1 MKVTGTQKSQI
12 LASRIAYSLD
22 VDLLSTRYSRFPDGE
37 HYLQIGPLD
46 DQTVIVGSVIDSDSF
61 VQLLLLIDACGDSE
75 NTLVLPY
82 MGYARQD
89 KQFKEG
95 EPVSARAVAMA
106 LGRGV
111 DRVISVQIHDSGV
124 LVHFGLPAENLTP
137 ASEIGTFL
145 SSSDYADPL
154 ILAPDEGALAFAS
167 AIAHERDWDHD
178 FLVKTRISGEE
189 VRMEPKKLPVSSRTV
204 VIVDDIISTGG
215 TLVTATRMLHAQG
228 AAEVHAVCVH
238 GIFTGGTYTAL
249 LNAGITN
256 ISASDT
262 IESAHSQYSI
272 AQSVARAIENAD
284 D

>member
-1 MKVTGTQKSQI
+1 MKVAGTQRSQI

-22 VDLLSTRYSRFPDGE
+22 TALLSIRYSRFPDSE
-37 HYLQIGPLD
+37 HYLQTGPLD
-46 DQTVIVGSVIDSDSF
+46 DQTVIVGSVTDSDSF
-61 VQLLLLIDACGDSE
+61 VQLLLLIDACSDSE

-111 DRVISVQIHDSGV
+111 ERVLSVQIHDSGV
-124 LVHFGLPAENLTP
+124 LVHFGIPAENLTP
-137 ASEIGTFL
+137 ASEVARFL
-145 SSSDYADPL
+145 STSGYSDPL
-154 ILAPDEGALAFAS
+154 ILAPDEGAHAFAA
-167 AIAHERDWDHD
+167 AIAHEADWDHD

-189 VRMEPKKLPVSSRTV
+189 VRMEPKNLPVSSRAV

-228 AAEVHAVCVH
+228 ATEVHAICVH

-249 LNAGITN
+249 LNAGITD

-262 IESAHSQYSI
+262 IESVYSRYSI
-272 AQSVARAIENAD
+272 AQSVAQAIEDAD
-284 D
+284 Y